1 MRCFRLLR
9 GPTAALSPTEW
20 SFPVRTL
27 VGPTSR
33 GDIPA
38 VLAEGGCKRPMVVTD
53 KGLASQEFFQAF
65 LEDLRR
71 SDMQIA
77 LFSEVNPNPLDTDV
91 QRGVEHYKASG
102 SDSIICVGGGS
113 ALDGGKCIAMV
124 AESGLSLEAMDY
136 WSASP
141 DLPSGGRLVQ
151 CITMPTTAG
160 TGAEMNSG
168 SMYTDSRQKIKRCA
182 GHTGL
187 PLVAVLD
194 AEVTLGLPK
203 TLTAWTGADALVHAI
218 EAFFV
223 PTYHPM
229 CDGIA
234 LQALQKIAVN
244 LPRAV
249 ANGSDLAARSEML
262 VASAL
267 AGVSFQK
274 GLGAVHGLSEPIG
287 AVYDSHHG
295 LTNGILLPYVL
306 RELGTATDDRC
317 AEICRA
323 LGLTSALQGQAP
335 STTLVDWTEDFLLR
349 QLQLPA
355 KLGELIEL
363 SSDSAVEELALKAES
378 NPTGFTNFRRFSA
391 ADYARVIRKAL

>member
-1 MRCFRLLR
+1 M
-9 GPTAALSPTEW
+9 
-20 SFPVRTL
+20 RTL
-27 VGPTSR
+27 VGPKRR

-53 KGLASQEFFQAF
+53 KGLASQEFFQGF
-65 LEDLRR
+65 LADLGRT
-71 SDMQIA
+71 DMKVT
-77 LFSEVNPNPLDTDV
+77 LFSEVHPNPLDTDV

-124 AESGLSLEAMDY
+124 AESGLPLEAMDY

-141 DLPSGGRLVQ
+141 ALPSGGRLVQ

-160 TGAEMNSG
+160 TGAEMDSG
-168 SMYTDSRQKIKRCA
+168 SMYTDTRQKIKRCA
-182 GHTGL
+182 GHTSL

-194 AEVTLGLPK
+194 SELTLALPK
-203 TLTAWTGADALVHAI
+203 RLTAWTGADALVHAI

-223 PTYHPM
+223 PSYHPM

-234 LQALQKIAVN
+234 LQALQKIATN

-249 ANGSDLAARSEML
+249 ADGSDLAARSEML

-287 AVYDSHHG
+287 AIYDSHHG
-295 LTNGILLPYVL
+295 LTNGVLLPHVL

-323 LGLTSALQGQAP
+323 LGLAPSLHGQAS
-335 STTLVDWTEDFLLR
+335 STTLIDWTEDFLLR
-349 QLQLPA
+349 QLQIPA
-355 KLGELIEL
+355 KLGELVEIG
-363 SSDSAVEELALKAES
+363 SDSAVEELALKAES
-378 NPTGFTNFRRFSA
+378 NPTGFTNFRRFA
-391 ADYARVIRKAL
+391 ADDYARVIRAAL